1 VSGRHI
7 RAERPE
13 VGERDG
19 ESDALMV
26 CSASQ
31 TRTPPMPDA
40 SDVDE
45 GDDHRHGPSPP
56 VGDPLPRDIGAS
68 SGMHLVSNRQAAGVI
83 GITIFVAAIW
93 IVTSGGAFD
102 RSTPAVSGGSATGPA
117 QSSTNKGVTLLL
129 EARSDGRCCFVT
141 SVNPGDASTPVL
153 CFVEVFDEADR
164 LQSTTLVPPK
174 PPGHRR
180 SSGFEVQL
188 GRQEHGFQEIPLD
201 LSDQHYVSICRP
213 AAWHGGAPI

>member
-1 VSGRHI
+1 
-7 RAERPE
+7 
-13 VGERDG
+13 
-19 ESDALMV
+19 
-26 CSASQ
+26 
-31 TRTPPMPDA
+31 
-40 SDVDE
+40 
-45 GDDHRHGPSPP
+45 
-56 VGDPLPRDIGAS
+56 
-68 SGMHLVSNRQAAGVI
+68 MHLVSNRRRDRKRRNQRIAASVV

-93 IVTSGGAFD
+93 TVTSGGALD
-102 RSTPAVSGGSATGPA
+102 RSTPAVSGGSETGPA

-141 SVNPGDASTPVL
+141 SINPGDASTRVL

-164 LQSTTLVPPK
+164 FQSTTLVPPK

-180 SSGFEVQL
+180 SSGFEVQP

-201 LSDQHYVSICRP
+201 HSDQHYVSICRP